1 MPVRGHLKTK
11 LLMQLVSLTTA
22 QCSVLIPV
30 NSGAGGYATFKL
42 HLFDIALS
50 ATAARDSREV
60 ASRVGLDARQRD
72 ALRVTHARKR
82 SVSQHYVI
90 LRRLVGPE
98 LSVC

>member
-1 MPVRGHLKTK
+1 MPVWGHLKTK

-22 QCSVLIPV
+22 RRSVLIPV
-30 NSGAGGYATFKL
+30 NSGAGGYATLKL

-50 ATAARDSREV
+50 LCCGTDSREV
-60 ASRVGLDARQRD
+60 ASRVGLNARQRD
-72 ALRVTHARKR
+72 ALRATHARKR
-82 SVSQHYVI
+82 SVSERYVV